1 MFQQAIQGGNRGGGN
16 GLTYTE
22 LLSSPFD
29 AIGTYNLNDDIS
41 NYNAIIVTMITVYQ
55 GKEIGIKTL
64 FLPKPLLDN
73 MSRVQYEFMV
83 DETAIV
89 DNNANICL
97 GYVHFSFPTNTSI
110 RADLMGYNTGFRSA
124 VKIKSVIGVN

>member
-16 GLTYTE
+16 GLNYTE
-22 LLSSPFD
+22 LLSSPFY

-41 NYNAIIVTMITVYQ
+41 NYNAIIVTMITVFQ
-55 GKEIGIKTL
+55 GKDIGYKTL
-64 FLPKPLLDN
+64 FLPKLLLDN
-73 MSRVQYEFMV
+73 MSRVLYEYII
-83 DETAIV
+83 DETV
-89 DNNANICL
+89 LVENAARCL

-110 RADLMGYNTGFRSA
+110 RADLMGYDTELRSS

>member
-55 GKEIGIKTL
+55 GEDISYKTL

-73 MSRVQYEFMV
+73 MSRVQYEFIV
-83 DETAIV
+83 DETALI
-89 DNNANICL
+89 DNNSSQCL
-97 GYVHFSFPTNTSI
+97 GYVYFSFPTNTSI
-110 RADLMGYNTGFRSA
+110 RADLMGHNTGLRSA

>member
-1 MFQQAIQGGNRGGGN
+1 MAFVEMDFASGGN

-55 GKEIGIKTL
+55 GKDIGKKTS

-73 MSRVQYEFMV
+73 MSRVQYEFMI
-83 DETAIV
+83 DETAI
-89 DNNANICL
+89 DNGSQCL

-110 RADLMGYNTGFRSA
+110 RADLMGYHTEFRTSI
-124 VKIKSVIGVN
+124 KITSVIGVN